1 MIFAAAFLCLCFSF
15 ESKASNINS
24 DTGQQFY
31 VNYAEPATS
40 DYEGYITL
48 LVQNTSTGA
57 YGVETFFWYCAA
69 NSNGNV
75 SPCYMY
81 ITMSSSNIE
90 FVPAG
95 VSSADS
101 AYYSVG
107 CYGITGKCF
116 WQYASSSSRYNV
128 NYSNNGYQIVAYKY
142 NGNVGA
148 IAGTPASSHTAFSVY
163 FNDSASAVLLQEII
177 NLLLSSNDINSDVL
191 STVLKIY
198 NSVDGVE
205 QSLVSIQTY
214 LQSCDIRLSNIY
226 WQLDSLLKKVDTLI
240 AEEEESNSWLEKIF
254 NWLQDSPEQEKQ
266 EATTQ
271 GNQSTSDATT
281 AITDNSQ
288 GFIDSLGG
296 LASSMSY
303 SGTDCVWTFPAIT
316 LPAIP
321 GVMDSMQLTTEKPI
335 DFSYWVNQIP
345 ANLLLLIQS
354 LLTVALIIYC
364 FKEVYGT
371 ISYVLTLRGGGNNE

>member
-1 MIFAAAFLCLCFSF
+1 MFAKFPPPSAIFITRSSVFF
-15 ESKASNINS
+15 ESNISNFAISLFSYFSSSISN
-24 DTGQQFY
+24 F
-31 VNYAEPATS
+31 ATS
-40 DYEGYITL
+40 SVLLITIFNEL
-48 LVQNTSTGA
+48 TG
-57 YGVETFFWYCAA
+57 FDILF
-69 NSNGNV
+69 
-75 SPCYMY
+75 
-81 ITMSSSNIE
+81 
-90 FVPAG
+90 
-95 VSSADS
+95 
-101 AYYSVG
+101 
-107 CYGITGKCF
+107 
-116 WQYASSSSRYNV
+116 
-128 NYSNNGYQIVAYKY
+128 
-142 NGNVGA
+142 
-148 IAGTPASSHTAFSVY
+148 ASSHTAFSVY